1 MGGWRKQ
8 ACLASYP
15 KSKAYR
21 DKPPV
26 GGPPSWDHRLGGSLR
41 AGPSALGS
49 LQEQVTSAGRAAQ
62 PAWYM
67 ILPVLKLARFLQKF
81 THSTH
86 ITEYLLGAWHC
97 ARTLGAQDDTVLP

>member
-1 MGGWRKQ
+1 M
-8 ACLASYP
+8 ASYP

-26 GGPPSWDHRLGGSLR
+26 GGLSWDHRLGGSPR

-62 PAWYM
+62 CAWYM
-67 ILPVLKLARFLQKF
+67 ILSVPKLAVC
-81 THSTH
+81 
-86 ITEYLLGAWHC
+86 G
-97 ARTLGAQDDTVLP
+97 